1 MFLIRR
7 GKPDDVATLLKL
19 ARMVHFINLPAD
31 KSFLEDKVAW
41 SRQSFMLA
49 QETALAA
56 QKPVKKAKG
65 NGKKAGGVAA
75 GGAGHDLSEM
85 VRSVSGR
92 PPQFLFVMEETESQ
106 GVIGTSQII
115 AQMGGPPP
123 AQPNLSLQLSRKEM
137 FSESLQTGATHTVAK
152 LHLDQSGPTEIG
164 GLIMQPSF
172 RGHKQKLGRLMS
184 LLRFHYIGLYRQMFA
199 DRVLAEM
206 MGVVTVD
213 REGGKS
219 PFWEHC
225 TRQFIN
231 LTYDQADAFCADN
244 KEFILSL
251 FPREEIYLSLLP
263 PQARAVVGQVGPET
277 VPAKKMLEKL
287 GFQYHMRVDPF
298 DGGPHI
304 EAKTDSI
311 SLVKQTRRLE
321 LAKPMKEGAAAKG
334 YGIVS
339 VVDDDGEF
347 VAIQTPVTVDKQD
360 RLCLPRSAWDLLHA
374 EGAMDG
380 VAGYTSLDAP
390 VVGQPSKGR
399 TKAARG

>member
-1 MFLIRR
+1 MFIVRR
-7 GKPDDVATLLKL
+7 GKTDDVSTLLKL
-19 ARMVHFINLPAD
+19 ARMVHFINLPAI
-31 KSFLEDKVAW
+31 KEVLEDKVAW

-49 QETALAA
+49 QETALA
-56 QKPVKKAKG
+56 KPRKAVKGKA
-65 NGKKAGGVAA
+65 A
-75 GGAGHDLSEM
+75 GAGHDFSEM

-92 PPQFLFVMEETESQ
+92 PPQFLFVLEETESK

-123 AQPNLSLQLSRKEM
+123 AQPNLSLQLTRKVM

-172 RGHKQKLGRLMS
+172 RGHKEKLGRLMS
-184 LLRFHYIGLYRQMFA
+184 LVRFHYMGLYRQMFA

-231 LTYDQADAFCADN
+231 LTYDQADAFCQES
-244 KEFILSL
+244 KEFILAL
-251 FPREEIYLSLLP
+251 FPHEEIYLSLLP
-263 PQARAVVGQVGPET
+263 PPARAVVGQVGPET

-287 GFQYHMRVDPF
+287 GFKYHMRVDPF

-304 EAKTDSI
+304 EAATDSI
-311 SLVKQTRRLE
+311 SLVRQTRRVKLG
-321 LAKPMKEGAAAKG
+321 KPLKDKAPTKDF
-334 YGIVS
+334 GIVS
-339 VVDDDGEF
+339 VIDADGEF
-347 VAIQTPVTVDKQD
+347 IAAQSGFTIDKQGRLGLPD
-360 RLCLPRSAWDLLHA
+360 RVYSAL
-374 EGAMDG
+374 GAGAAIDG
-380 VAGYTSLDAP
+380 MAGVTAIEPPLGLSDAL
-390 VVGQPSKGR
+390 KR
-399 TKAARG
+399 KTNR

>member
-1 MFLIRR
+1 MFIVRR
-7 GKPDDVATLLKL
+7 GKPDDVSTLLKL
-19 ARMVHFINLPAD
+19 ARMVHFINLPAI
-31 KSFLEDKVAW
+31 KEVLEDKVAW

-49 QETALAA
+49 QETAIARN
-56 QKPVKKAKG
+56 AKG
-65 NGKKAGGVAA
+65 KKSKGTT
-75 GGAGHDLSEM
+75 GAGHDFSEM

-92 PPQFLFVMEETESQ
+92 PPQFLFVLEETESK

-172 RGHKQKLGRLMS
+172 RGHKEKLGRLMS
-184 LLRFHYIGLYRQMFA
+184 LVRFHYIGLYRQMFA

-231 LTYDQADAFCADN
+231 LTYDQADAFCQES

-251 FPREEIYLSLLP
+251 YPREEIYLSLLP

-287 GFQYHMRVDPF
+287 GFKYHMRVDPF

-304 EAKTDSI
+304 EARTDDI
-311 SLVKQTRRLE
+311 SLVKQTRRAQLGKPIKDKAP
-321 LAKPMKEGAAAKG
+321 AKSF
-334 YGIVS
+334 GIVS
-339 VVDDDGEF
+339 VVDADGEF
-347 VAIQTPVTVDKQD
+347 VAAQCGFATDKQG
-360 RLCLPRSAWDLLHA
+360 RICLPESVYNAL
-374 EGAMDG
+374 GAKGAADG
-380 VAGYTSLDAP
+380 MAGVTDMDAP
-390 VVGQPSKGR
+390 AAKVPSAK
-399 TKAARG
+399 K

>member
-1 MFLIRR
+1 MFIVRR
-7 GKPDDVATLLKL
+7 GKPEDVGTLLKL
-19 ARMVHFINLPAD
+19 ARMVHFINLPAVKD
-31 KSFLEDKVAW
+31 VVEDKVRW
-41 SRQSFMLA
+41 SRQSFLLA
-49 QETALAA
+49 EETALASA
-56 QKPVKKAKG
+56 AKRGKKAK
-65 NGKKAGGVAA
+65 AA
-75 GGAGHDLSEM
+75 SGAGHDFSEM

-92 PPQFLFVMEETESQ
+92 PPQFLFVMEETESR

-164 GLIMQPSF
+164 GLVMQPSF

-184 LLRFHYIGLYRQMFA
+184 LVRFHYIGLYRQMFA

-206 MGVVTVD
+206 MGVVEIGRDGST
-213 REGGKS
+213 S

-231 LTYDQADAFCADN
+231 LSYDQADAFCQSS

-263 PQARAVVGQVGPET
+263 PQARSVVGQVGPET

-287 GFQYHMRVDPF
+287 GFAYHMRVDPF

-304 EAKTDSI
+304 EATTDEI
-311 SLVKQTRRLE
+311 SLVKQTRRLP
-321 LAKPMKEGAAAKG
+321 LGKPVKDGTPAKA

-339 VVDDDGEF
+339 VVDSEGEF
-347 VAIQTPVTVDKQD
+347 VAAQ
-360 RLCLPRSAWDLLHA
+360 C
-374 EGAMDG
+374 
-380 VAGYTSLDAP
+380 P
-390 VVGQPSKGR
+390 VVMDRQGRVCIPQSTYSALGAQNATGGMVGLTLMEPPQIAVHPAKPAKPSK
-399 TKAARG
+399 

>member
-1 MFLIRR
+1 
-7 GKPDDVATLLKL
+7 
-19 ARMVHFINLPAD
+19 
-31 KSFLEDKVAW
+31 
-41 SRQSFMLA
+41 
-49 QETALAA
+49 
-56 QKPVKKAKG
+56 
-65 NGKKAGGVAA
+65 
-75 GGAGHDLSEM
+75 M

-92 PPQFLFVMEETESQ
+92 PPQFLFVLEETESR

-123 AQPNLSLQLSRKEM
+123 AQPNLSLQLSRKEK

-184 LLRFHYIGLYRQMFA
+184 LVRFHYIGLYRQMFA

-231 LTYDQADAFCADN
+231 LTYDQADAFCQES

-287 GFQYHMRVDPF
+287 GFKYHMRVDPF

-304 EAKTDSI
+304 EAATDSI
-311 SLVKQTRRLE
+311 SLVGQTRRIKLG
-321 LAKPMKEGAAAKG
+321 KPFKDGAATKLF
-334 YGIVS
+334 GIVS
-339 VVDDDGEF
+339 VLDADGEF
-347 VAIQTPVTVDKQD
+347 VATQCGLVMDRQG
-360 RLCLPRSAWDLLHA
+360 RLCLPQGVYHALGAKGALDGTAGLTLLDPPQFESAI
-374 EGAMDG
+374 
-380 VAGYTSLDAP
+380 
-390 VVGQPSKGR
+390 KGR
-399 TKAARG
+399 TGKKPV

>member
-1 MFLIRR
+1 
-7 GKPDDVATLLKL
+7 G
-19 ARMVHFINLPAD
+19 FI
-31 KSFLEDKVAW
+31 EDKVAW
-41 SRQSFMLA
+41 SRQSFLLA
-49 QETALAA
+49 QETAVAGR
-56 QKPVKKAKG
+56 PAKG
-65 NGKKAGGVAA
+65 KQNGRKGVP
-75 GGAGHDLSEM
+75 GAGHDFSEM
-85 VRSVSGR
+85 VLSVSGR
-92 PPQFLFVMEETESQ
+92 PPQFLFVMEETESK
-106 GVIGTSQII
+106 GVIGSSQII

-123 AQPNLSLQLSRKEM
+123 GQPNLSLQLSRKEM

-172 RGHKQKLGRLMS
+172 RGHRQKLGRLMS
-184 LLRFHYIGLYRQMFA
+184 LVRFHYIGLYRQMFA
-199 DRVLAEM
+199 SRVLAEM

-287 GFQYHMRVDPF
+287 GFKYHMRVDPF

-304 EAKTDSI
+304 ECATDSI
-311 SLVKQTRRLE
+311 SLVQQTRRLE
-321 LAKPMKEGAAAKG
+321 LGKPFKDGAACKG
-334 YGIVS
+334 FGIVS
-339 VVDDDGEF
+339 VVDGDGEF
-347 VAIQTPVTVDKQD
+347 VGVQTPLTVDRQE
-360 RLCLPRSAWDLLHA
+360 RLSLPRAAWDLLHA
-374 EGAMDG
+374 EGAQEG
-380 VAGYTSLDAP
+380 AAGYTALDAP
-390 VVGQPSKGR
+390 GVES
-399 TKAARG
+399 ASARRAVSR

>member
-1 MFLIRR
+1 MFLVRR
-7 GKPDDVATLLKL
+7 GKPDDVSTLLKL
-19 ARMVHFINLPAD
+19 ARMVHFINLPAI
-31 KSFLEDKVAW
+31 KEVLEDKVAW

-49 QETALAA
+49 QETALGRGR
-56 QKPVKKAKG
+56 KTGKG
-65 NGKKAGGVAA
+65 KG
-75 GGAGHDLSEM
+75 GGAGHDLSQM
-85 VRSVSGR
+85 VTTVSGR
-92 PPQFLFVMEETESQ
+92 PPQFLFVMEELESK

-152 LHLDQSGPTEIG
+152 LHLDQTGPTEIG

-172 RGHKQKLGRLMS
+172 RGHREKLGRFMS
-184 LLRFHYIGLYRQMFA
+184 LVRFHYIGLYRQMFA

-231 LTYDQADAFCADN
+231 LTYDQADAFCQES

-251 FPREEIYLSLLP
+251 FPREDIYLSLLP

-287 GFQYHMRVDPF
+287 GFKYHMRVDPF

-304 EAKTDSI
+304 EAATDHI
-311 SLVKQTRRLE
+311 SLVQQTRRAQLG
-321 LAKPMKEGAAAKG
+321 KPLKDGAAAG
-334 YGIVS
+334 HHAMVS
-339 VVDDDGEF
+339 VVDADGEF
-347 VAIQTPVTVDKQD
+347 VAAQCGVGID
-360 RLCLPRSAWDLLHA
+360 RQGRVCLPERIHSALNAKDAA
-374 EGAMDG
+374 EGACG
-380 VAGYTSLDAP
+380 FTPIESSSPAP
-390 VVGQPSKGR
+390 A
-399 TKAARG
+399 TKKR

>member
-1 MFLIRR
+1 MFLVRR
-7 GKPDDVATLLKL
+7 GKPDDVPTLMKL
-19 ARMVHFINLPAD
+19 ARMVHFINLPAI
-31 KSFLEDKVAW
+31 KEVLEDKVAW

-49 QETALAA
+49 QETALA
-56 QKPVKKAKG
+56 KARKTGKG
-65 NGKKAGGVAA
+65 KAA
-75 GGAGHDLSEM
+75 GAGHDFSEM

-92 PPQFLFVMEETESQ
+92 PPQFLFVLEELESK

-123 AQPNLSLQLSRKEM
+123 AQPNLSLQLSRKVM
-137 FSESLQTGATHTVAK
+137 FSESLQTGVTHTVAK

-172 RGHKQKLGRLMS
+172 RGHREKLGRFMS
-184 LLRFHYIGLYRQMFA
+184 LVRFHYIGLYRQMFA

-219 PFWEHC
+219 PFWENC

-231 LTYDQADAFCADN
+231 LTYDQADAFCQES

-263 PQARAVVGQVGPET
+263 PQARSVVGQVGPET

-287 GFQYHMRVDPF
+287 GFKYHMRVDPF

-304 EAKTDSI
+304 EAATDHI
-311 SLVKQTRRLE
+311 SLVRDTRRAALG
-321 LAKPMKEGAAAKG
+321 KPIKDKAATKS

-339 VVDDDGEF
+339 VVDVDGEF
-347 VAIQTPVTVDKQD
+347 VAAQCGFVLD
-360 RLCLPRSAWDLLHA
+360 RQGRVCLPESVYAA
-374 EGAMDG
+374 IGAKNAIDAMCG
-380 VAGYTSLDAP
+380 VTQMDAP
-390 VVGQPSKGR
+390 VARVPTKGR
-399 TKAARG
+399 TTK

>member
-1 MFLIRR
+1 MFLVRR
-7 GKPDDVATLLKL
+7 GKPDDVSTLLKL

-31 KSFLEDKVAW
+31 KTFIEDKVAW
-41 SRQSFMLA
+41 SRQSFLLA
-49 QETALAA
+49 QETAVSGGKGGKRGKLA
-56 QKPVKKAKG
+56 P
-65 NGKKAGGVAA
+65 
-75 GGAGHDLSEM
+75 GAGHDFSQM

-92 PPQFLFVMEETESQ
+92 PPQFLFVLEETESN
-106 GVIGTSQII
+106 GVIGSSQII

-137 FSESLQTGATHTVAK
+137 FSERLQTGVTHTVAK

-172 RGHKQKLGRLMS
+172 RGHRQKLGRLMS
-184 LLRFHYIGLYRQMFA
+184 LVRFHYIGLYRQMFA

-231 LTYDQADAFCADN
+231 LSYDQADAFSADN

-263 PQARAVVGQVGPET
+263 PQARSVVGQVGPET

-287 GFQYHMRVDPF
+287 GFAYHMRVDPF

-304 EAKTDSI
+304 EAPTDSI
-311 SLVKQTRRLE
+311 SLVNQTQRVKLGKPFKDGAPAKQF
-321 LAKPMKEGAAAKG
+321 
-334 YGIVS
+334 GIVS
-339 VVDDDGEF
+339 IVDGDGEF
-347 VAIQTPVTVDKQD
+347 VAAQTTLNMDKQGS
-360 RLCLPRSAWDLLHA
+360 LSLPQGVFDALGAKHA
-374 EGAMDG
+374 SDGLAGLTLMDPPQG
-380 VAGYTSLDAP
+380 PAQAAAP
-390 VVGQPSKGR
+390 VKAKT
-399 TKAARG
+399 TKRSR

>member
-7 GKPDDVATLLKL
+7 GKPDDVGTLLKL
-19 ARMVHFINLPAD
+19 ARMVHFINLPSD
-31 KSFLEDKVAW
+31 KSFIEDKVAW

-49 QETALAA
+49 QETAVAGQRAA
-56 QKPVKKAKG
+56 AKG
-65 NGKKAGGVAA
+65 RTNGKKGGGGGVP
-75 GGAGHDLSEM
+75 GAGHDFSE
-85 VRSVSGR
+85 VVQTVSKR
-92 PPQFLFVMEETESQ
+92 PPQFLFVMEETESK
-106 GVIGTSQII
+106 GVIGSSQII

-137 FSESLQTGATHTVAK
+137 FSERLQTGVTHTVAK

-184 LLRFHYIGLYRQMFA
+184 LVRFHYIGLYRQMFA
-199 DRVLAEM
+199 NRVLAEM

-231 LTYDQADAFCADN
+231 LSYDQADAFSADN

-277 VPAKKMLEKL
+277 VPAKMMLEKL
-287 GFQYHMRVDPF
+287 GFKYHMRVDPF

-304 EAKTDSI
+304 EAPTDTI
-311 SLVKQTRRLE
+311 SLVQKTRRFE
-321 LAKPMKEGAAAKG
+321 LGKPLKDGAAKG
-334 YGIVS
+334 YGVVS
-339 VVDDDGEF
+339 VIDQDGEF
-347 VAIQTPVTVDKQD
+347 VAMQTPVTID
-360 RLCLPRSAWDLLHA
+360 RQERVCLPRASWDALRA
-374 EGAMDG
+374 AGATEGA
-380 VAGYTSLDAP
+380 AGYTPMDAP
-390 VVGQPSKGR
+390 QPEHLSKPRG
-399 TKAARG
+399 AARA

>member
-7 GKPDDVATLLKL
+7 GKPDDVPTLLKL

-41 SRQSFMLA
+41 SRQSFLLA
-49 QETALAA
+49 QETSISGS
-56 QKPVKKAKG
+56 KG
-65 NGKKAGGVAA
+65 GKKGKRSP
-75 GGAGHDLSEM
+75 GAGHDFSQM

-92 PPQFLFVMEETESQ
+92 PPQFLFVLEETESR

-123 AQPNLSLQLSRKEM
+123 AQPNLSLQLTRKEK
-137 FSESLQTGATHTVAK
+137 FSESLQTGATHTVAT
-152 LHLDQSGPTEIG
+152 LHLDHSGPTEIG

-184 LLRFHYIGLYRQMFA
+184 LVRFHYMGLYRQMFA

-231 LTYDQADAFCADN
+231 LTYDQADAFCQES

-251 FPREEIYLSLLP
+251 FPREDIYLSLLP
-263 PQARAVVGQVGPET
+263 PQARSVVGQVGPET

-287 GFQYHMRVDPF
+287 GFKYHMRVDPF

-304 EAKTDSI
+304 EAPTDSI
-311 SLVKQTRRLE
+311 SLVRQTRRVKLG
-321 LAKPMKEGAAAKG
+321 KPFKDGTATKAF
-334 YGIVS
+334 GIVS
-339 VVDDDGEF
+339 VLDQDGEF
-347 VAIQTPVTVDKQD
+347 VAAQSGITMDRQD
-360 RLCLPRSAWDLLHA
+360 RLCLPQSIFDSM
-374 EGAMDG
+374 GAKRALDET
-380 VAGYTSLDAP
+380 AGLTLIEPPMVESGAKPRAP
-390 VVGQPSKGR
+390 K
-399 TKAARG
+399 